1 MAFSLVVVPSI
12 RDPRWPLFPDTVQD
26 ASQVS
31 SDVLRPVQDASIQD
45 VDNALSIDHN
55 FGHSTVVDEH
65 DDDQGI
71 IVRKCTAKTSASE
84 NEISLLKVRGGPIST
99 VGYLLIRALLM

>member
-1 MAFSLVVVPSI
+1 MYLVPIKPIQMRPGLMIDHCSGY
-12 RDPRWPLFPDTVQD
+12 
-26 ASQVS
+26 
-31 SDVLRPVQDASIQD
+31 LRCLHPVQDVSIQD
-45 VDNALSIDHN
+45 VDNALSVDQN

-71 IVRKCTAKTSASE
+71 IMRKCTAKTSASE
-84 NEISLLKVRGGPIST
+84 NEISLLGVRGGPIST